1 MNKKERAVMQQ
12 ALEALEIMQ
21 PEVQMGEGD
30 AAITALRAALS
41 KQRQKPD
48 SMKEVYARLRERA
61 MRSRM

>member
-1 MNKKERAVMQQ
+1 MNEQERAVMQQ
-12 ALEALEIMQ
+12 ALEALKKTIVLHDPMR
-21 PEVQMGEGD
+21 VS
-30 AAITALRAALS
+30 AITALETALS